1 MSTKGK
7 EDVQKET
14 YKDEES
20 KSNHKELKEKEE
32 AVSKKHT
39 KHLCKLCKVSFENAK
54 KLTNHVKKFH
64 DFSNEDTDEEE
75 VIVLAKDDLKA
86 PSSVEEFK
94 KEKNKNVCEKC
105 KLKFLNG
112 RIYV

>member
-32 AVSKKHT
+32 ALSKKHT
-39 KHLCKLCKVSFENAK
+39 KHLCKVSCENAK

-64 DFSNEDTDEEE
+64 VF
-75 VIVLAKDDLKA
+75 
-86 PSSVEEFK
+86 FQ
-94 KEKNKNVCEKC
+94 
-105 KLKFLNG
+105 
-112 RIYV
+112 